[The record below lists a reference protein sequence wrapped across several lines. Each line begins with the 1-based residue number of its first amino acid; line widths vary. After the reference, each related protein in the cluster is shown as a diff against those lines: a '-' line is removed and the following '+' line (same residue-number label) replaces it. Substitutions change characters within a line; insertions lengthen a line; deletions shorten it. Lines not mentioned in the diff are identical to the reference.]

1 MALRDKEYLH
11 DGNLEWKSSGRI
23 VHALTSVIPIIE
35 NGERKGVITI
45 ADDVSVMKKR
55 IIEHLKVE
63 DKVVYKPEIK
73 KLENGTRYVFSDIVG
88 NSSVMW
94 NAIETAKRFA
104 ARNMPIML
112 YGETGTGKEMFAQSI
127 HNASSYYRG
136 PFVAINCA
144 AIPENLLESTLFGV
158 KKGAFTGSIDTLGLF
173 EAFTP
178 KFIKKYASKAF
189 ESITRKRNTK
199 SWRCGHTKN

>member
-1 MALRDKEYLH
+1 MIKEEIYIEILNNIHSAVYIVDEDGKVLYINHAVELMDNVKAEEVIGKYILDIYNDNQFEKGLESPTIVALRDKEYLH

-112 YGETGTGKEMFAQSI
+112 YGETGTGKEMFAQCE
-127 HNASSYYRG
+127 
-136 PFVAINCA
+136 F
-144 AIPENLLESTLFGV
+144 LL
-158 KKGAFTGSIDTLGLF
+158 
-173 EAFTP
+173 
-178 KFIKKYASKAF
+178 
-189 ESITRKRNTK
+189 
-199 SWRCGHTKN
+199 